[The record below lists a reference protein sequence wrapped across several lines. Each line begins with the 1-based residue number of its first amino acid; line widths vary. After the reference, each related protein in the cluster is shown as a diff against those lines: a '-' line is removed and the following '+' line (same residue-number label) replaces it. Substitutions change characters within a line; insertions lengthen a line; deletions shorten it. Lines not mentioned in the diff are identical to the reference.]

1 AQPRP
6 GPAGAR
12 GRAGLPVLPWPVF
25 APLRVEAVVTT
36 RHGGVSAGHN
46 ATLNLSFAVGDDPA
60 NVRENRCRVAAAL
73 GTPLAAFVFAAQVH
87 GSRAAVVSAGDRG
100 RGTLAAD
107 DAIGPA
113 DALVTAEPETVLAI
127 L

>member
-1 AQPRP
+1 
-6 GPAGAR
+6 GAAVWLLTW
-12 GRAGLPVLPWPVF
+12 RAS
-25 APLRVEAVVTT
+25 APLRVEAVVTP
-36 RHGGVSAGHN
+36 RHGGVSAGHY

-107 DAIGPA
+107 DAIG
-113 DALVTAEPETVLAI
+113 
-127 L
+127 